1 MGVALLVMIEL
12 RLKHL
17 DVDGDEREREREER
31 RLGERR
37 SGGILSPIPVEESVG
52 CGRFFFKLSE

>member
-17 DVDGDEREREREER
+17 DVDGDEVEVER
-31 RLGERR
+31 GERR
-37 SGGILSPIPVEESVG
+37 SGGILSPISVEESVK